1 MKQLSWMVLLL
12 GTAMGLTAQT
22 LSFGEITLV
31 TPATTPPTYTVNVIL
46 TTSGT
51 AAGAQF
57 DLNYDPTQL
66 TVTVGLGS
74 SATAVSKELST
85 ICLGQALPGC
95 SQPAQNNPS
104 TKATIN
110 NGPGWRAIIAGVSLA
125 DSSTGTV
132 GAGGPTLI
140 ADGPVATLTI
150 QPTST
155 GAPTGT
161 TGQKITFLNQVATTA
176 GNGQTAPSQIT
187 LAIGAGSSDP
197 GATGVLDM
205 YHTYLVGGVYTS
217 GGAYP
222 PATIEAPGFGTGKLT
237 INDVILILLV
247 QTSAPGYTLPAACS
261 DLFDAMDTFPLDTPT
276 TRGGDG
282 KIKITDVINA
292 LEMQTNAPTFNVRI
306 IRPTRNACTQ
316 GTSMTANSRQPVVEP
331 PVEVQGTVVLGAAA
345 GVGTPQERVPVYL
358 QAGRNLTRTAVA
370 FSLGD
375 QQSQLQFE
383 AAPGVAPSLSYNS
396 QPGFVAVAWLK
407 GLDVRAG
414 ERLLLGYVVG
424 PSGSAANLRVFGTT
438 AAGLDNKQ
446 EIGLD
451 VSVAR

>member
-1 MKQLSWMVLLL
+1 VKQLSWMVLLL

-161 TGQKITFLNQVATTA
+161 TGQKITFLNQVGTTA

-205 YHTYLVGGVYTS
+205 YKIYQAGDTFPYT
-217 GGAYP
+217 GDNLP
-222 PATIEAPGFGTGKLT
+222 NFGNGLDV
-237 INDVILILLV
+237 NDAIQVLFAV
-247 QTSAPGYTLPAACS
+247 DSVKGYTKPAACT
-261 DLFDAMDTFPLDTPT
+261 DRFDAMDSFPQDTPT
-276 TRGGDG
+276 VRGGNQA
-282 KIKITDVINA
+282 IDVNDAIVTLFRVDSVSGYNTHPVRTS
-292 LEMQTNAPTFNVRI
+292 LGYNGVCPTKTTANVRT
-306 IRPTRNACTQ
+306 PN
-316 GTSMTANSRQPVVEP
+316 RQPISSP
-331 PVEVQGTVVLGAAA
+331 PVQGTLVLGNAEPSAN
-345 GVGTPQERVPVYL
+345 GQVRVPVYL
-358 QAGRNLTRTAVA
+358 EAGRDLARLA
-370 FSLGD
+370 FTFGLGD
-375 QQSQLQFE
+375 EQSQLHFQ
-383 AAPGVAPSLSYNS
+383 AAPGIASPFVVDSVRGVVVA
-396 QPGFVAVAWLK
+396 AWFG
-407 GLDVRAG
+407 GLDVIAG
-414 ERLLLGYVVG
+414 QRPLLGYVVG
-424 PSGSAANLRVFGTT
+424 PSGFASNLKVFGMS
-438 AAGLDNKQ
+438 AAGLNDH
-446 EIGLD
+446 ELVGLD
-451 VSVAR
+451 VSGAPLAQQ